1 MRQASSATASRVR
14 GRRWPSTHHGRA
26 PRTRGRRSNDLSGG
40 RRSKKMLE
48 FFSKKYWENVG
59 STFYEKCWF
68 NFLFEKCC
76 FNFFLKNVV
85 TFVGKMLLQY
95 FLKNV
100 DRQML
105 ATIPK
110 NVDEKNIGSVYEKC

>member
-1 MRQASSATASRVR
+1 
-14 GRRWPSTHHGRA
+14 
-26 PRTRGRRSNDLSGG
+26 
-40 RRSKKMLE
+40 ML
-48 FFSKKYWENVG
+48 
-59 STFYEKCWF
+59 
-68 NFLFEKCC
+68 LQL
-76 FNFFLKNVV
+76 FLKNIV